1 MTVSLGPAD
10 LLLLTGGDAAHFAH
24 AQFTSDVNSLAA
36 GTWQWSAWL
45 DAQGRARH
53 FFALM
58 RIDPSNLAAW
68 LPLGGAAAMR
78 DGLSRFIFR
87 SAVKL
92 DVPEN
97 WALHGLDA
105 VDLAG
110 PLVPGQVASYE
121 GGYAV
126 ALPGPSRRLAGIAPA
141 GSAPTTPAALDHWR
155 LDDIA
160 AGLPL
165 LAPQLGGE
173 FVPQALDLERLDA
186 IRFDKGCYPGQEIAA
201 RLHFRGGN
209 KRELRR
215 LRVHGTAPA
224 AGATLFDGDG
234 AKVGQVLYGAVDS
247 ASTSAALAVLSQ
259 AVPSQSARQELLTSS
274 GDHAEINANQSFEQW
289 IK

>member
-10 LLLLTGGDAAHFAH
+10 LILLTGADAAHFAH
-24 AQFTSDVNSLAA
+24 AQFSSDVKSLTDGA
-36 GTWQWSAWL
+36 WQWSAWL

-58 RIDPSNLAAW
+58 RTEPTQLTAW

-78 DGLSRFIFR
+78 DALSRFIFR

-92 DVPEN
+92 DIPPN
-97 WALHGLDA
+97 WGLHDLDA
-105 VDLAG
+105 TDLAG
-110 PLVPGQVASYE
+110 PLAPGQVAAHQ
-121 GGYAV
+121 GGYAL
-126 ALPGPSRRLAGIAPA
+126 ALPGPARRLAGIAPT
-141 GSAPTTPAALDHWR
+141 GTVPTVPGDLDRWR

-165 LAPQLGGE
+165 LVPQLGGE

-215 LRVHGTAPA
+215 LRVQGAPPAPGT
-224 AGATLFDGDG
+224 TLLDRDGL
-234 AKVGQVLYGAVDS
+234 AVGQVLYGAADS
-247 ASTSAALAVLSQ
+247 ATTSAALAVLSQ
-259 AVPSQSARQELLTSS
+259 AAAQDLVTPSGTRAEVVARQ
-274 GDHAEINANQSFEQW
+274 
-289 IK
+289 